1 MSVPR
6 SVQLRDRWSLAAV
19 FCLASITA
27 AGQSRPVVCEG
38 GAGSFRAT
46 TATKVTVWVGARRA
60 EGFAERACQATLSWN
75 GRDLVVEPAAWAVDV
90 DAMGVE
96 LGLGAPT
103 LALQVRA
110 TDHDA
115 EMKYEIYSLAK
126 PPARLREITGGDW
139 YAAADTDLDGR
150 VEIWTD
156 DASAVD
162 GLEGIPL
169 GDFDHPPTVVL
180 RFENKRLI
188 DVGAEFQSAYDG
200 QIAALRAQL
209 EPGQLSAF
217 KNSDGK
223 LPDVSTRPIAEAHQ
237 LVETKIKVLEIVWG
251 YLYSGRE
258 EEAWRTLA
266 GLWPTADYARIRA
279 AIAAAQARGI
289 RREVDGV
296 TDGKRPRWAGHE
308 QVYGQGANIALL
320 GGGSRRAG
328 PFSMS
333 SATAENLDSA
343 FEKPPSAI
351 LLSRPETDQTPQA
364 ASGAQTLLELVI
376 DEAGKVR
383 SAKPAGPAGTPVDQA
398 LLDASAGWKFIPA
411 YKNGRPVA
419 SRMQFSV
426 WSEK

>member
-1 MSVPR
+1 MSLPR
-6 SVQLRDRWSLAAV
+6 SVQLRDRWCLAAV
-19 FCLASITA
+19 FCLANMA
-27 AGQSRPVVCEG
+27 AGGQSRPVVCVG
-38 GAGSFRAT
+38 GMGSFRAT
-46 TATKVTVWVGARRA
+46 AATRVTVWVGARRA
-60 EGFAERACQATLSWN
+60 EGFAERACQATLTWN
-75 GRDLVVEPAAWAVDV
+75 GRDLVVEPMARAVDV
-90 DAMGVE
+90 DAMGVD
-96 LGLGAPT
+96 LGFGVPA

-126 PPARLREITGGDW
+126 PPVRLREIAGGDW
-139 YAAADTDLDGR
+139 YATADTDLDGR

-156 DASAVD
+156 DAATVD
-162 GLEGIPL
+162 GLDGIPL
-169 GDFDHPPTVVL
+169 SDFDHPPTMVL

-200 QIAALRAQL
+200 EIAALRTQL

-217 KNSDGK
+217 KHSDGR
-223 LPDVSTRPIAEAHQ
+223 LADVSSIPVAEAHN
-237 LVETKIKVLEIVWG
+237 LVETKIRILEIVWG

-258 EEAWRTLA
+258 GEAWKVLA
-266 GLWPTADYARIRA
+266 GLWPTADYERIRGAIEA
-279 AIAAAQARGI
+279 ARARGMG
-289 RREVDGV
+289 REVDGV
-296 TDGKRPRWAGHE
+296 SDGKKPRWTGHE
-308 QVYGQGANIALL
+308 RIYGAGANFAML

-343 FEKPPSAI
+343 FDKPPSAI
-351 LLSRPETDQTPQA
+351 LLWGPETDQTPQA
-364 ASGAQTLLELVI
+364 APGAQTLVELVI

-383 SAKPAGPAGTPVDQA
+383 SAKPAGPAGAPIDQA
-398 LLDASAGWKFIPA
+398 LLEATTRWKFIPA
-411 YKNGRPVA
+411 FKDGRAVT